1 MQLLCLGVLGEYV
14 GRLFQSAQARPTHY
28 VAYDSFEAGGTGT
41 GTGTGTGDDARAG
54 VETQS
59 GSRAGGTHPVAE
71 PGFEVLA
78 QAS

>member
-1 MQLLCLGVLGEYV
+1 M
-14 GRLFQSAQARPTHY
+14 GRLFQTAQARPTHY
-28 VAYDSFEAGGTGT
+28 VAYDSFEAGGQ
-41 GTGTGTGDDARAG
+41 GTGDDARSG

-59 GSRAGGTHPVAE
+59 GSRADGTHPVAE